1 MSGEESKCEVQGAW
15 AVEPNAEGT
24 GVIISF
30 QEMSIQGV
38 EVFTTSIPPE
48 HCLRFGEEVIRI
60 AKEML
65 DAD

>member
-1 MSGEESKCEVQGAW
+1 MSAEEVSNDVQGAW
-15 AVEPNAEGT
+15 AIEPNEEGT
-24 GVIISF
+24 GVVVSF